1 MEIRRLSYFVRIAE
15 DGSLTRAAG
24 MMRVAQSAL
33 SRQMRLLEEELGV
46 TLFERTARGMRL
58 TGDGERLHSSVAA
71 PLRELELAIQGIL
84 SGASRGGAHL
94 ALGLPPSVA
103 ELTGLS
109 LALQLRS
116 AFPNIRFRLIEGPT
130 GGLGDW
136 LARGMIDFA
145 VLEEV
150 SRNDLLNEQKLLS
163 LPFML
168 VGPPG
173 TKTPSGS
180 SVDIE
185 KALALPLIVPS
196 HHLGVRAAIN
206 DAAHR
211 SGVRLDI
218 QMEADSTRLI
228 QELVQSGVGYALL
241 PERYVM
247 EAVENGDLRG
257 WAISGPVLALD
268 ILFASRKASERAGWQ
283 FASVVEFIARMAGDA
298 LRVTPNTCLSMQHH
312 PQIHDD

>member
-24 MMRVAQSAL
+24 MVRVAQSAL

-58 TGDGERLHSSVAA
+58 TSDGDRLHVSVAA
-71 PLRELELAIQGIL
+71 PLRELELAIQGIR
-84 SGASRGGAHL
+84 SGTTRRAAHL
-94 ALGLPPSVA
+94 SLGLPPSIA
-103 ELTGLS
+103 ELMGRS

-116 AFPNIRFRLIEGPT
+116 AFPDICFRLVEGPT

-136 LARGMIDFA
+136 LGRGMIDFA

-150 SRNDLLNEQKLLS
+150 SRNDLLIEQKLLS

-173 TKTPSGS
+173 IEVPFGS
-180 SVDIE
+180 SVGIE
-185 KALALPLIVPS
+185 EALALPLIVPS
-196 HHLGVRAAIN
+196 HHLGIRAVIN
-206 DAAHR
+206 DAAQR
-211 SGVRLDI
+211 SGLRLNI

-228 QELVQSGVGYALL
+228 KELVQSDIGYALL
-241 PERYVM
+241 PDRYVF
-247 EAVENGDLRG
+247 EAVAAGQLRG
-257 WAISGPVLALD
+257 WLLSEAGLELD
-268 ILFASRKASERAGWQ
+268 ILFSSRKASQNAGRQ
-283 FASVVEFIARMAGDA
+283 FVSVVEFITRAIEGSLATTDSSKSSHEHAGQG
-298 LRVTPNTCLSMQHH
+298 TT
-312 PQIHDD
+312 

>member
-24 MMRVAQSAL
+24 MVRVAQSAL

-58 TGDGERLHSSVAA
+58 TADGERLHSSVAA
-71 PLRELELAIQGIL
+71 PLRELELAIQGTR
-84 SGASRGGAHL
+84 SGASRGAADL
-94 ALGLPPSVA
+94 AVGLPPSIA
-103 ELTGLS
+103 ALAGRS
-109 LALQLRS
+109 LGLQLRS
-116 AFPNIRFRLIEGPT
+116 AFPDIRFRLIEGPT

-150 SRNDLLNEQKLLS
+150 SRNDLLIEQKLLS

-173 TKTPSGS
+173 IETPYDS

-185 KALALPLIVPS
+185 EALALPLIVPS

-211 SGVRLDI
+211 SGVRLNI

-228 QELVQSGVGYALL
+228 QELVQSGIGYALL
-241 PERYVM
+241 PEKYVM
-247 EAVENGDLRG
+247 EAVGAGDLRG
-257 WAISGPVLALD
+257 WALSGPALALD
-268 ILFASRKASERAGWQ
+268 ILFSSRKASQSAGRQ
-283 FASVVEFIARMAGDA
+283 FASVVDFIVRTIGEA
-298 LRVTPNTCLSMQHH
+298 LRLTPNT
-312 PQIHDD
+312 

>member
-15 DGSLTRAAG
+15 DGSLTRAAN
-24 MMRVAQSAL
+24 MVRVAQSAL

-58 TGDGERLHSSVAA
+58 TGDGERLHSAVAA
-71 PLRELELAIQGIL
+71 PLRELELAIQGIR
-84 SGASRGGAHL
+84 SGASSGAAHL
-94 ALGLPPSVA
+94 ALGLPASVA
-103 ELTGLS
+103 DLMGRS

-116 AFPNIRFRLIEGPT
+116 AFPDIRFRLIEGPT

-150 SRNDLLNEQKLLS
+150 SRNDLLVEQKLLS

-168 VGPPG
+168 VGAPG
-173 TKTPSGS
+173 IETPSGS
-180 SVDIE
+180 SVGIDE
-185 KALALPLIVPS
+185 ALALPLIVPS
-196 HHLGVRAAIN
+196 HHLGIRAAIN

-211 SGVRLDI
+211 SGLSLDI

-228 QELVQSGVGYALL
+228 KELVQSGIGYALL

-247 EAVENGDLRG
+247 EAVSAGDLRG
-257 WAISGPVLALD
+257 WALGGPVLALD
-268 ILFASRKASERAGWQ
+268 ILFSSRKASQSAGGQ
-283 FASVVEFIARMAGDA
+283 FASVVEYIARTVGDA
-298 LRVTPNTCLSMQHH
+298 LRMTPDM
-312 PQIHDD
+312 